1 MTIKFCIL
9 KVVWLPNFILN
20 WQFWFFGL
28 NLPKK
33 STSGCKQKR
42 SKHNHWLLQTWI
54 NLSTRFQLKR
64 TILNVGDQICLK
76 KVFPVT
82 NKRVFPVIDWKS
94 EHHHWIL
101 HNRINLATKFHQK
114 MTVFM
119 FWTKFTQKG
128 YFRLKMVKMVITI
141 EFWIFEQPSFST
153 NWQVRFFVSNLLKV
167 GVSGRNKSEHHH
179 CILLIRISVSTKFCL
194 KFTIF
199 SFSTKFAQSISGRK

>member
-1 MTIKFCIL
+1 MDRIAPKRYFRSKTEKIIMTIKFCIL

-101 HNRINLATKFHQK
+101 HNRINLATKISPKNDSFYVLDQIYSK
-114 MTVFM
+114 RVFLIENGKNGYYH
-119 FWTKFTQKG
+119 WILNIRATKF
-128 YFRLKMVKMVITI
+128 
-141 EFWIFEQPSFST
+141 
-153 NWQVRFFVSNLLKV
+153 
-167 GVSGRNKSEHHH
+167 
-179 CILLIRISVSTKFCL
+179 
-194 KFTIF
+194 
-199 SFSTKFAQSISGRK
+199 